1 MGAKIIVI
9 SLKSVIKVGVIGLC
23 ILIGLILLG
32 KGLSK
37 NVDEQYKFKAGE
49 YVKEF
54 YIDDEIVYIKVELGK
69 DYIDNIT
76 FEGIKNEEVRELL
89 RELAKQILEIQS
101 TEIELG
107 DEGSENIKQILD
119 IINSAIKDGT
129 KNIE

>member
-9 SLKSVIKVGVIGLC
+9 SLKSIIKVGVIGLC

-37 NVDEQYKFKAGE
+37 NVDKQYKFKAGE